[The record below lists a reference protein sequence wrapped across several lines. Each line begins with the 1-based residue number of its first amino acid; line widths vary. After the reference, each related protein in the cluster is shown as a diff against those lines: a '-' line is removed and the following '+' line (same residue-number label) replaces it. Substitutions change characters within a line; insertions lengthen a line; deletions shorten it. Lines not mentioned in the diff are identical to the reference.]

1 MASTIPAHDPQV
13 ALDDR
18 PAAGLRDRLL
28 HSERLFA
35 STGSYYGLTD
45 SLELKDSDPILYEKV
60 FSRLRGGLVTARST
74 AENISAS
81 PIVKELGELC
91 FALYTPEGDSVA
103 LSTGIIVHVHTM
115 SDAIKYMIRQG
126 YEDNPGIAP
135 GDIFCNND
143 AMIGDVHNADVQTL
157 VPIFWE
163 GELVG
168 WAGGVTHELDI
179 GARTPGGVPLGP
191 ISRFEDGIDIPAR
204 KIGAGDELFR
214 DHVLAGMKGTRTPKY
229 WMLDERTRVAGCHMA
244 RATVERVIA
253 DVGVDTYKR
262 FIREVIEDGRR
273 SFKSRVRE
281 MTIPGV
287 YRAPAFSEF
296 ALSEETMLPAHAR
309 KDSMMHAPVE
319 VRITRDATLEL
330 DYDGASSWGHH
341 SGNCTPSAMQGAL
354 WVLLTQTLICNDKIN
369 DGAYY
374 GLRTNFPAGS
384 WANHSNPQASTG
396 LAWHYLTPSY
406 TGVLK
411 SVSRAL
417 QARGFVE
424 EVLAPYAMSSNTF
437 QGGGID
443 HYGEQSSAT
452 NFAVSCVG
460 GGARMF
466 SDGLDHAAAL
476 WNPQGDMGDYEM
488 WELVEPFLY
497 LGARVKPNTAGPGRR
512 RGGSGWEAMRFAW
525 KTPFFETQNLG
536 NGPVFVQAGLWGG
549 YPGAT
554 GYRHNVRDT
563 NMAELIAGR
572 LPYPLFDG
580 DPEAS
585 EMERLVEGR
594 RDFDQRTLTLPEAM
608 HEGDLYLSVYRG
620 ASGLG
625 DVLERSLDDVQADLD
640 GGYLLPRLAAG
651 IYGAVVG
658 EDGRVDGAASEQLR
672 ADLRRRRA
680 ERSTPVS
687 DWIERERERVL
698 AHLDPDGEH
707 FIVTV
712 QEMYAES
719 LRLSSRWAA
728 EFRSFWRLPGDFDFP
743 VKTPTVDVSR
753 RALGQALG
761 ASTFEVAAPDPV
773 APAERSAGGIEVG
786 GEELSEL
793 LDGTLPG
800 PRVRSIQSGYKDS
813 ARFDTYLTLL
823 QERVEWDDRILL
835 PFGEHLFI
843 VAASGGRRLVKCDC
857 GHEFCDYREN
867 WKLHARIYART
878 TEAEFREIYP
888 AKMHGDPEWNE
899 LREFYC
905 PGCLTML
912 EVEAVPPG
920 YPPVHDFVP
929 DLEGFYEEWL
939 GRAVPDAA

>member
-1 MASTIPAHDPQV
+1 MASTIPSAVIARETEAGD
-13 ALDDR
+13 
-18 PAAGLRDRLL
+18 AASLAERLAA
-28 HSERLFA
+28 SERRFA
-35 STGSYYGLTD
+35 ETGSYFGLTGP
-45 SLELKDSDPILYEKV
+45 LGLKESEPILYEKL

-126 YEDNPGIAP
+126 YEDDPGIVE

-143 AMIGDVHNADVQTL
+143 AMVGNVHNADVQTL
-157 VPIFWE
+157 VPIFVD

-204 KIGAGDELFR
+204 KIGANDRLFR
-214 DHVLAGMKGTRTPKY
+214 DHVLAGAKGTRTPRY
-229 WMLDERTRVAGCHMA
+229 WMLDERTRLAGCHMV
-244 RATVERVIA
+244 RDTVRRVISEVGL
-253 DVGVDTYKR
+253 DVYR
-262 FIREVIEDGRR
+262 QFIREVIEDGRR
-273 SFKSRVRE
+273 SFKARVRE
-281 MTIPGV
+281 MLIPGV

-296 ALSEETMLPAHAR
+296 ALSQETMLPSHAR
-309 KDSMMHAPVE
+309 RDSMMHAPVE
-319 VRITRDATLEL
+319 VRVTRDATLEL

-369 DGAYY
+369 DGAYF
-374 GLRTNFPAGS
+374 GLRTNFPPGS
-384 WANHSNPQASTG
+384 WSNHSNPLASTG
-396 LAWHYLTPSY
+396 LAWHFLIPSY

-411 SVSRAL
+411 SLSRGL

-460 GGARMF
+460 GGGKMY

-512 RGGSGWEAMRFAW
+512 RGGSGWEALRYAW

-536 NGPVFVQAGLWGG
+536 NGPVFIQAGLWGG

-563 NMAELIAGR
+563 DLAEIFER
-572 LPYPLFDG
+572 RDPYPTFDG
-580 DPEAS
+580 DPEDS
-585 EMERLVEGR
+585 EMVRLVDGR

-608 HEGDLYLSVYRG
+608 RQGDLYLSVYRG
-620 ASGLG
+620 GAGLG
-625 DVLERSLDDVQADLD
+625 DPLEREPADVDADLE
-640 GGYLLPRLAAG
+640 GGYLLPRLAG
-651 IYGAVVG
+651 SIYGVVL
-658 EDGRVDGAASEQLR
+658 DDAGRVDRAAS
-672 ADLRRRRA
+672 AARRA
-680 ERSTPVS
+680 EVREERLRRSAPTS
-687 DWIERERERVL
+687 EWMAIERGRLL
-698 AHLDPDGEH
+698 AHLADGEGER
-707 FIVTV
+707 FIPTV

-719 LRLSSRWAA
+719 LRLSERWAQ
-728 EFRSFWRLPGDFDFP
+728 EFRRFWDLPEDFDFP
-743 VKTPTVDVSR
+743 VETPTVDHSR
-753 RALGQALG
+753 RMLG
-761 ASTFEVAAPDPV
+761 AELNRSTMRPQTPEEGV
-773 APAERSAGGIEVG
+773 APGRAAGGEALA
-786 GEELSEL
+786 EETLADL
-793 LDGTLPG
+793 LDGTLPASQ
-800 PRVRSIQSGYKDS
+800 VRSIQSGYKDA
-813 ARFDTYLTLL
+813 ARFDTYLALL
-823 QERVEWDDRILL
+823 QKRVGWEDRILL
-835 PFGEHLFI
+835 PFGESLYI
-843 VAASGGRRLVKCDC
+843 VAVDGSAPHVQCDC
-857 GHEFCDYREN
+857 GHRFCDYREN
-867 WKLHARIYART
+867 WKLSARVHVRAD
-878 TEAEFREIYP
+878 EASFQEIYP
-888 AKMHGDPEWNE
+888 AKMHGDPRWNE
-899 LREFYC
+899 LREYFC
-905 PGCLTML
+905 PSCATLL

-920 YPPVHDFVP
+920 YPVIHDFVP

-939 GRAVPDAA
+939 GRPLPA